1 MQQHSAN
8 VPELLRS
15 LPPMLHDLVAP
26 TARHE
31 SRPPVLVMGIAQ
43 EWAARSL
50 ETVLAPAGF
59 AVVRAYTGTQALD
72 LAEVASPDVIVIDS
86 RLPDMDGVDV
96 IQRLRDERRVGA
108 HVPIILTTSGPA
120 PRELMVSAFSL
131 GAWTVW
137 EQPID
142 AELMLFRL
150 RTWVQAKRAVDVAD
164 QARVIEAETG
174 MYTARGLERR
184 ARELMADAN
193 RRKTPVSCVA
203 ITPIVATGADQPQ
216 DLPSS
221 AVMTAVVST
230 LQQLARGSDVIGRCG
245 AQEFAILAP
254 TTTDAGARELVE
266 RLRDAVTRTGYAAE
280 GATPVRVDLRAGI
293 ATLDPSSISW
303 PGDGGALL
311 SRAATALRFAQSSRT
326 IGATSFDQ
334 VPATFV

>member
-1 MQQHSAN
+1 M
-8 VPELLRS
+8 PEPLRS
-15 LPPMLHDLVAP
+15 CPSMLHDLVAP
-26 TARHE
+26 SPHHE

-72 LAEVASPDVIVIDS
+72 LAEVAAPDLIVIDS

-96 IQRLRDERRVGA
+96 IQRLRDERRIGG
-108 HVPIILTTSGPA
+108 HVPVVLTTSGPA
-120 PRELMVSAFSL
+120 TRALLVSAFSL

-142 AELMLFRL
+142 AELMLLRL
-150 RTWVQAKRAVDVAD
+150 RTWVQAKRAVDAAE
-164 QARVIEAETG
+164 QAKLIELDTG
-174 MYTARGLERR
+174 MYTARGLQRR
-184 ARELMADAN
+184 AREFLADAN

-203 ITPIVATGADQPQ
+203 ITPVVAARADQP
-216 DLPSS
+216 LELLSS
-221 AVMTAVVST
+221 TVTTAVAST
-230 LQQLARGSDVIGRCG
+230 LQRLARGSDVLGRSG

-266 RLRDAVTRTGYAAE
+266 RLRDAVTRIDYAVE
-280 GATPVRVDLRAGI
+280 GATLARVDLRAGI
-293 ATLDPSSISW
+293 ATLDPSSIPW
-303 PGDGGALL
+303 HGEGGALL
-311 SRAATALRFAQSSRT
+311 SRAATALRFAHSSRSV
-326 IGATSFDQ
+326 GSTSFDE